1 MWLSTFYA
9 LFCSAHGAHISNNQD
24 DSPLVAS
31 YNFNV
36 MPPHG
41 DNPRLHDDIDE
52 LRASLAAV
60 NRSLQAAPNADTVT
74 DIQAAMTEMNNRLTS
89 LGQRAD
95 ELQSHA
101 HAQVNDTSDNA
112 DVTLTYERWGR
123 TECPDD
129 TGATLVY
136 AGTYM

>member
-1 MWLSTFYA
+1 MWLSTLYA
-9 LFCSAHGAHISNNQD
+9 LFCSAFGAHISTDQD
-24 DSPLVAS
+24 DSHLVAS

-52 LRASLAAV
+52 LRASLSAV
-60 NRSLQAAPNADTVT
+60 NRTAQAAASAETMT
-74 DIQAAMTEMNNRLTS
+74 DIETAMAEMNNRLTS

-95 ELQSHA
+95 ALESL
-101 HAQVNDTSDNA
+101 VNDTMNDT
-112 DVTLTYERWGR
+112 DVMLTYERWGR
-123 TECPDD
+123 TECPAD

-136 AGTYM
+136 AGT